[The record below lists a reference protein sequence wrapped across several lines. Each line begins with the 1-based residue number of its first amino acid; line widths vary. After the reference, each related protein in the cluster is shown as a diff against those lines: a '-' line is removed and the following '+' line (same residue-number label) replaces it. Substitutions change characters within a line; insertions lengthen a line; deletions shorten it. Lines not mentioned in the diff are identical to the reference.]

1 MRTGK
6 QSATNLWNR
15 KGTATQLSQE
25 AQNMATRPEI
35 DRQALGSEHLSA
47 FWGTTQEHQ
56 KQGPV
61 LNKAG
66 APTKP
71 PIQSVPSTV
80 QAADD
85 GKASPPTKLVR
96 QSTSKDT
103 TTRQQ
108 SNAQKRD
115 QRQNAT
121 LATAT
126 RNNSSKVVK

>member
-1 MRTGK
+1 MRAGK

-25 AQNMATRPEI
+25 ARNMATRPEM

-47 FWGTTQEHQ
+47 FWGATQEHQ
-56 KQGPV
+56 KLGPV
-61 LNKAG
+61 LNKTG
-66 APTKP
+66 ATTKP
-71 PIQSVPSTV
+71 LIQSVPSTV

-85 GKASPPTKLVR
+85 GKAAPLTKLAR

-115 QRQNAT
+115 QRETAT
-121 LATAT
+121 LAAAT
-126 RNNSSKVVK
+126 RNNSSKAVK